1 MSEMDEYRKAT
12 VEAELARARFLS
24 TLDTAKHRLSASRLK
39 ARAQAAV
46 VEALQD
52 SGKQAR
58 SAVVRHPFAL
68 GTAVAAILAFLFRRP
83 LTALFKRLYV
93 FGRDKYRARNLSEDQ
108 S

>member
-1 MSEMDEYRKAT
+1 VTDMEEYRKASA
-12 VEAELARARFLS
+12 EADLARARFLG
-24 TLDTAKHRLSASRLK
+24 TLDIAKNRLSASRLK
-39 ARAQAAV
+39 ARTQAMI

-68 GTAVAAILAFLFRRP
+68 ATALTTIIALIFRRP

-93 FGRDKYRARNLSEDQ
+93 FGRDKYRTRYLSED
-108 S
+108 

>member
-1 MSEMDEYRKAT
+1 M
-12 VEAELARARFLS
+12 ARARFLGS
-24 TLDTAKHRLSASRLK
+24 LDIAKSRLSASRLK
-39 ARAQAAV
+39 ARAQALV

-68 GTAVAAILAFLFRRP
+68 GAFLTAVIAFIFRRP

-93 FGRDKYRARNLSEDQ
+93 LGRDKYQSIRHSED
-108 S
+108 